1 MTDING
7 SASCTISPVDQ
18 PVSTV
23 PVTVSF
29 GGDVFN
35 SPTTTTTSDLVTEP
49 TTLTVHSSTSD
60 FADAT
65 TVSGVLTDTNTNAP
79 ISGEPVTLTLDNN
92 ETCTV
97 KTDATGT
104 ASCSLTPSEPQGT
117 YPLTG
122 SFAGDATLPLE
133 LTSSNGASTFVVTQ
147 EETGLTYT
155 GATVAQ
161 NGHPLAVSGVLTTD
175 DPGVG
180 TPISGR
186 VVTFTLGSG
195 SSAQTCTATTTAA
208 GLAACNIASV
218 NQSPGPIP
226 VTDTFAGD
234 AYYQTASASSTVNL
248 PEGTQLTVTPTTGV
262 YSGPTP
268 VSATLDNTYTNL
280 PVPGEPVTLT
290 VNGTQPCT
298 ATTDANGV
306 ATCTISPS
314 EPSGS
319 YSLTA
324 TFTGD
329 SSSMPQLVSSSTSS
343 TFTVTAAPTT
353 LTYTGTTSV
362 TNGQPATL
370 SGVLTTTEPTPGT
383 DVSGRPVTFTIGSG
397 SSLQSCTG
405 TTGASGAASCTIASV
420 NQTSGTVGVSGS
432 FTSDNY
438 YQSSTAPVTSATV
451 HTPTTLTVNA
461 GTSDFADAGT
471 VSGVLTNSV
480 TGAPIAGELVT
491 LTLASSQS
499 CTATTNAA
507 GVASCS
513 ITPNEKAA
521 TYSLSASFGGDTT
534 RGPQLLGSTGSNS
547 FIVTLE
553 ETAITYTGPSVAVI
567 GSPFTMSA
575 NLTTD
580 GGPLVGR
587 AVLMTLGSGSTAQS
601 CTGTTDANGNASCT
615 IANVNQT
622 SGKSPIAVAFAGD
635 AYYRPA
641 SAPASAIVAGVA
653 DTGGFVIGDLS
664 AKTPPAPMHP
674 YTSVSNGTQV
684 NFWGSQTWKTNQ
696 FSSVNNAPASM
707 KGYVN
712 NAPSD
717 LGQPPPPGS
726 TSPGYGCGEK
736 WTSDPGNSSNPPSTI
751 PSYLVVIVSS
761 QITQTSST
769 ESGNIVHVVVVQVE
783 PTYGPAPGHT
793 GWGPIVAWL
802 C

>member
-1 MTDING
+1 M
-7 SASCTISPVDQ
+7 
-18 PVSTV
+18 
-23 PVTVSF
+23 
-29 GGDVFN
+29 
-35 SPTTTTTSDLVTEP
+35 
-49 TTLTVHSSTSD
+49 
-60 FADAT
+60 
-65 TVSGVLTDTNTNAP
+65 
-79 ISGEPVTLTLDNN
+79 
-92 ETCTV
+92 
-97 KTDATGT
+97 
-104 ASCSLTPSEPQGT
+104 
-117 YPLTG
+117 
-122 SFAGDATLPLE
+122 
-133 LTSSNGASTFVVTQ
+133 TQ

-155 GATVAQ
+155 GATIAH
-161 NGHPLAVSGVLTTD
+161 NGQPLAVSGVLTTD
-175 DPGVG
+175 DPGAG

-186 VVTFTLGSG
+186 VVTFTLGSAP
-195 SSAQTCTATTTAA
+195 SAQSCTATTTAS
-208 GLAACNIASV
+208 GLAACSIASV
-218 NQSPGPIP
+218 NQSAGPIP

-248 PEGTQLTVTPTTGV
+248 PEGTQLTVTPTTGI
-262 YSGPTP
+262 YSGPTT

-298 ATTDANGV
+298 ATTNANGV
-306 ATCTISPS
+306 ASCTITPN

-329 SSSMPQLVSSSTSS
+329 TSSMPQLNSSSTSN
-343 TFTVTAAPTT
+343 TFTVTLAPTT

-383 DVSGRPVTFTIGSG
+383 DVAGRPVTFTIGSG
-397 SSLQSCTG
+397 TSSQSCTG
-405 TTGASGAASCTIASV
+405 TTNASGAASCTIPSV
-420 NQTSGTVGVSGS
+420 NQSSGTVAVTDS
-432 FTSDNY
+432 FSSDNY
-438 YQSSTAPVTSATV
+438 YQSSTGPTTSVTV

-471 VSGVLTNSV
+471 VSGILTNSV

-491 LTLASSQS
+491 LTLYGTQS
-499 CTATTNAA
+499 CTATTNAS

-521 TYSLSASFGGDTT
+521 IYPLTGSFGGDTSV
-534 RGPQLLGSTGSNS
+534 GPQLLGSTGSNS
-547 FIVTLE
+547 FTVTLE

-567 GSPFTMSA
+567 GSPFTLSA
-575 NLTTD
+575 HLTTD
-580 GGPLVGR
+580 DPTAATPLAGR
-587 AVLMTLGSGSTAQS
+587 ALLMTLGTGSTAQS
-601 CTGTTDANGNASCT
+601 CTGTTDASGNASCT

-622 SGKSPIAVAFAGD
+622 SGTAPIAVTFAGD
-635 AYYRPA
+635 AYYRKA
-641 SAPASAIVAGVA
+641 SGPGSAIIAGVA

-696 FSSVNNAPASM
+696 FSGPNNAPASM
-707 KGYVN
+707 KGYIN

-717 LGQPPPPGS
+717 LGKPPAAGS
-726 TSPGYGCGEK
+726 SSPGYGCGEK

-751 PSYLVVIVSS
+751 PNYLVVIVSS

-783 PTYGPAPGHT
+783 PSYGPAPGHT